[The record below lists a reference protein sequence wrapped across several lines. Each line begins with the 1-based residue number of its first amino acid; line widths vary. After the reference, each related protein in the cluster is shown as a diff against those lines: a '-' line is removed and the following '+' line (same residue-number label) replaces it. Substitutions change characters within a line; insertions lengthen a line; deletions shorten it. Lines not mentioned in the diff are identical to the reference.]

1 MDVGIN
7 PIELIDELMSNT
19 QRYFIY
25 MLLWDRDVTLLSL
38 GDYEL

>member
-7 PIELIDELMSNT
+7 PIELIDELISNT

-25 MLLWDRDVTLLSL
+25 MLLWDLDGTLLSL
-38 GDYEL
+38 DDYEL